1 MTISKV
7 IAIDGP
13 SGSGKSTV
21 ARLVSKKLGFTY
33 IDTGAMYRGITYK
46 ILSNSID
53 LNDSEK
59 LLQLLENTKFEY
71 IDSALWMD
79 RKLLSDEIRTP
90 EIDMAVSE
98 VASNYYVRLFLT
110 KQQIELGRRNPS
122 VIDGR
127 DAGTVLFPDAILKIF
142 LTADIRI
149 RAERRSKENQSK
161 GIDASDIGILIEQ
174 LEKRDYSDS
183 NRELAPSK
191 KADDAIEIDT
201 GGLSVNDV
209 VDMIEKKYQDRMREL
224 CTTS

>member
-161 GIDASDIGILIEQ
+161 GIDSSDIGILIEQ
-174 LEKRDYSDS
+174 LEKRDHSDS

>member
-174 LEKRDYSDS
+174 LEKRDHSDS

>member
-161 GIDASDIGILIEQ
+161 GIDSSDIGILIEQ